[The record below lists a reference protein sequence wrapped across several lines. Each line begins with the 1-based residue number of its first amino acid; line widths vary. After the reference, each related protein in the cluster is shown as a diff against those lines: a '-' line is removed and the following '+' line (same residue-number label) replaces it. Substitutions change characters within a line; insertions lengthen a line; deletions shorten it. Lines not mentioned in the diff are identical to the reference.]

1 MKFAAPADAAQ
12 GATMAFRILSLDGG
26 GTWAL
31 IQIRTLQKLYGDDAG
46 GLDVLGRFDLVAA
59 NSGGAIVLGG
69 LLAGMTLAE
78 LLALFES
85 KKTRRA
91 IFHDVVDIA
100 DPVREAEKLLGI
112 GARFSTADKRK
123 AIGTV
128 LGPIGDVTLD
138 RLQATIPGTR
148 LPRVLIPAFDYD
160 LRRATLFRSDLG
172 SLATGGQDIGA
183 PTLADAIHASST
195 APVHYFDAP
204 ATVVYGKPPQKR
216 RFWDGAVGGYDNPV
230 LAAVIEVR
238 GNAKRYRTRLDAL
251 QILSIGT
258 GGTHLPLAGGHP
270 AQWPVLVAQQQKP
283 GAIRD
288 VELLATSILDD
299 PPDAATFDTYVLLG
313 QSLVRADARK
323 AMQNSQFVRMNP
335 MLQPS
340 FDSATQT
347 WVLTG
352 SDAGPV
358 LTEKEFRWLLKRDLA
373 ALAQRDVER
382 IAKFCESWFAGNIA
396 NQPIIA
402 NAELQC
408 VLGHATFGEA
418 MRAWEGLCGEGAE

>member
-1 MKFAAPADAAQ
+1 M
-12 GATMAFRILSLDGG
+12 TFRILSLDGG

-31 IQIRTLQKLYGDDAG
+31 IQVKALQKLYGAEAR
-46 GLDVLGRFDLVAA
+46 GLDVLARFDLVAA

-69 LLAGMTLAE
+69 LLAGMTLGE

-85 KKTRRA
+85 RKTRRA
-91 IFHDVVDIA
+91 IFHDVDDIA

-112 GARFSTADKRK
+112 GARFSTKAKLK
-123 AIGTV
+123 AIRNV
-128 LGPIGDVTLD
+128 LGPLGDVTLD
-138 RLQATIPGTR
+138 ALQAAIPGTP
-148 LPRVLIPAFDYD
+148 LPRILIPAFDYD
-160 LRRATLFRSDLG
+160 LHRATLFRSDLA
-172 SLATGGQDIGA
+172 SLSTGGQSDSA

-216 RFWDGAVGGYDNPV
+216 RFWDGAIGGYDNPV
-230 LAAVIEVR
+230 LAAVIEAR
-238 GNAKRYRTRLDAL
+238 GNATRYQSPLDAL

-270 AQWPVLVAQQQKP
+270 AQWPVLVARQQKP
-283 GAIRD
+283 GGIRD
-288 VELLATSILDD
+288 AELIATSILDD

-313 QSLVRADARK
+313 QSLVRAEARK
-323 AMQNSQFVRMNP
+323 AMRNSRFVRMNP

-340 FDSATQT
+340 LDHTTQT

-358 LTEKEFRWLLKRDLA
+358 LTQKEFKWLLKRDLA

-382 IAKFCESWFAGNIA
+382 IGKLCESWFAGNIA

-402 NAELQC
+402 NADLEC
-408 VLGHATFGEA
+408 VLGHATFA
-418 MRAWEGLCGEGAE
+418 DALHAWEGLCGEKAVGG